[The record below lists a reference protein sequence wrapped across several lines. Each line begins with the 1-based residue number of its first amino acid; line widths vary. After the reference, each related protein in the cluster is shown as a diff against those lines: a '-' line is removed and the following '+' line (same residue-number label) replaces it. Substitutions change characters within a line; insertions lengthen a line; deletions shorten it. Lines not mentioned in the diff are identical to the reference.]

1 MSLCVNIAFASTG
14 LRKRG
19 RVESSSCSRKSA
31 DKLAANR
38 STKGTAS
45 ASGTVRGKL
54 INAFF
59 CTGGLIYM

>member
-1 MSLCVNIAFASTG
+1 MGPNQVNQ
-14 LRKRG
+14 G
-19 RVESSSCSRKSA
+19 RVETSSCSRKSD

-54 INAFF
+54 INAVNLYVKV
-59 CTGGLIYM
+59 GI